1 MVNIFI
7 EFFTNFSE
15 YILLGNTY
23 FFSFHGN
30 KMHKFYHILLT
41 RCEHLKGLQK
51 LFLNF
56 LQNFRKL
63 NMMEYGA

>member
-30 KMHKFYHILLT
+30 KMHKFYHILLA

-56 LQNFRKL
+56 L
-63 NMMEYGA
+63 